1 MKTCRPAKISPGA
14 PIAWASRPVRFSA
27 SRRHRSRRQSLD
39 ARRRR
44 PRNASV
50 SSTARGRFVGTNSR
64 SRPRL
69 SLAHLERVH
78 ALALI
83 VEIVHQIPART
94 TVSRQSLASSSSSSP
109 SFRPLESSS
118 RRRLARR
125 VPSPPARRPRAFRR
139 RARSRFITHIAIV
152 HSVVER
158 PVVVARVGRARP
170 GVTPRPKIAPEKPLE
185 LVIRRR
191 RGRRG
196 CSRKAR
202 FDGR

>member
-1 MKTCRPAKISPGA
+1 MRG
-14 PIAWASRPVRFSA
+14 RPVRCGFL
-27 SRRHRSRRQSLD
+27 RRVVVVHVVSLSMRVGVD
-39 ARRRR
+39 LETRPSRR
-44 PRNASV
+44 PRAV
-50 SSTARGRFVGTNSR
+50 GLFVGTNSR

-83 VEIVHQIPART
+83 VEIIHQIPART

-125 VPSPPARRPRAFRR
+125 VPSPPARRPRAFRP

-170 GVTPRPKIAPEKPLE
+170 GVTPRPKMAPEKPLE

>member
-1 MKTCRPAKISPGA
+1 MRG
-14 PIAWASRPVRFSA
+14 RPVRCGFL
-27 SRRHRSRRQSLD
+27 RRVVIVHVVSLSMRVGVD
-39 ARRRR
+39 LEMRPSRR
-44 PRNASV
+44 PRAV
-50 SSTARGRFVGTNSR
+50 GLFVGTNSR

-83 VEIVHQIPART
+83 VEIIHQIPART

-125 VPSPPARRPRAFRR
+125 VPSPPARRPRAFRP

-170 GVTPRPKIAPEKPLE
+170 GVTPRPKMAPEKPLE

-191 RGRRG
+191 RGR
-196 CSRKAR
+196 
-202 FDGR
+202 